1 MAEMGYMMK
10 TSIPTFPWER
20 FSIALTAL
28 VQVEAIAVREFA
40 LAAVR
45 YVLSSLSWCYRND
58 RNSLYLAY
66 QGAGPAST
74 WFERGI
80 QKYFCQAVDTQGGN
94 LAWGYGR
101 HNNWQAC
108 VELDA
113 DR

>member
-1 MAEMGYMMK
+1 MAETGYTMK
-10 TSIPTFPWER
+10 TFYPYFPMGA
-20 FSIALTAL
+20 FLYSPTAL

-74 WFERGI
+74 WF
-80 QKYFCQAVDTQGGN
+80 GGS
-94 LAWGYGR
+94 
-101 HNNWQAC
+101 
-108 VELDA
+108 
-113 DR
+113 